1 MTDCTNDIM
10 RDRLPELANGML
22 PADETVAVRAHLASC
37 AECAAEFSVLETS
50 RLVLRAT
57 APKVDL
63 AAITR
68 AVTTSKPSL
77 RVERGGATA
86 PSLVRKPVW
95 RSRQFL
101 AAAASLL
108 IVATLSIP
116 ALSSRGEPT
125 TAGVPGTVV
134 AAVID
139 TPSTA
144 PVPAG
149 FANSEGLSDLSS
161 ADLSTLLA
169 ELERLEA
176 NVTAEPASMQ
186 TPLIDT
192 PEGY

>member
-1 MTDCTNDIM
+1 MTDCTNEAI

-22 PADETVAVRAHLASC
+22 PADEMAAARAHLAIC
-37 AECAAEFSVLETS
+37 AACAAELAVLETS

-57 APKVDL
+57 ARKVDL

-86 PSLVRKPVW
+86 PTLVRKPAW

-116 ALSSRGEPT
+116 ALSRRGEPT
-125 TAGVPGTVV
+125 Q
-134 AAVID
+134 AAVPDTVIAATID
-139 TPSTA
+139 TPLTA

-161 ADLSTLLA
+161 SDLATLLA
-169 ELERLEA
+169 ELERMET

-186 TPLIDT
+186 APLIDA
-192 PEGY
+192 PEDY